1 MRLRSVLLALAL
13 LLPTVAHA
21 GVFMGMEAEL
31 VDPAKGEKPTL
42 IVSFDEALHRAM
54 ITVTTE
60 DGFKKQ
66 FAVQPVVAGRDLKYT
81 WTPPKAGE
89 VMYEVSVEMVGKD
102 NSHETQDDLFF
113 VTSASPITA
122 SIDPN
127 SVDLDTRTF
136 SIKTNHPPARVEMQ
150 VLSDTM
156 ETLGEAVV
164 DTPDAKPGVPT
175 KVTWPEDKKGNVLRV
190 LVTAHDEYG
199 YYAEVEIIPWSLTIP
214 HEDVIFPTG
223 SHEILADEAPKVDR
237 AWDQIVSAYKKYG
250 ELVQITLYVAGYT
263 DTVGDAGSNQGLSE
277 RRAKSLATFFKG
289 KNPPFAIY
297 YQGFGE
303 SVLAKPTAD
312 GVDEAANRR
321 ALYILTA
328 GPPPRSS
335 QTPRAAWKKL

>member
-1 MRLRSVLLALAL
+1 MIVRLVLLSLFLAL
-13 LLPTVAHA
+13 PLTAHA
-21 GVFMGMEAEL
+21 GVFMGMEREL
-31 VDPAKGEKPTL
+31 VDPAKGEKPVL
-42 IVSFDEALHRAM
+42 IVTFDEALHRAM

-66 FAVQPVVAGRDLKYT
+66 FAVQPVVPGRDLRYE
-81 WTPPKAGE
+81 WSPPKAGE

-122 SIDPN
+122 SIDPM
-127 SVDLDTRTF
+127 SVDLESRTF
-136 SIKTNHPPARVEMQ
+136 SITTNHAPASVRMQ

-156 ETLGEAVV
+156 ETLGEATVA
-164 DTPDAKPGVPT
+164 TPDAKNGVPT
-175 KVTWPEDKKGNVLRV
+175 KVTWPQDKDGNVLRV
-190 LVTAHDEYG
+190 LVTAEDAYG
-199 YYAEVEIIPWSLTIP
+199 YFAEVEIIPWSLTIP

-223 SHEILADEAPKVDR
+223 SHEILADEAPKVER
-237 AWDQIVSAYKKYG
+237 AWDEIVKAYKKYG

-263 DTVGDAGSNQGLSE
+263 DTVGDAGSNQALSE

-289 KNPPFAIY
+289 KKPPFAIH

-303 SVLAKPTAD
+303 AVLAKRTAD

-328 GPPPRSS
+328 GPAPRSS
-335 QTPRAAWKKL
+335 ETPRAAWKKL